1 MRNYERSFFETNKAQ
16 LRLIHKIMKQ
26 LWVFIKKE
34 SMHIFRDHRTLGV
47 LFLMPLAQI
56 LIFGYVI
63 STEIKDARV
72 GVYNKA
78 NDYSSRQLT
87 DRLVSSGYFKVID
100 YFSSKA
106 EMETSLRRGQIQ
118 MAVVFSDEFG
128 SSMQAPGGAS
138 VQLIADASDANTA
151 QMLVNYAEGIVLRY
165 GQEKSLNG
173 MTTTSPLQIEVRMF
187 YNPSLK
193 GVFMSV
199 PGIMAMILILVS
211 AMMTSISITRE
222 KEYGS
227 MEVLLISPLKPWQII
242 VGKVAPYVLL
252 SFVNAATILLV
263 GIFIFRVPMDGSWI
277 MLAFINLIYILLSL
291 SLGIFISTV
300 ADSQMV
306 AMFISLFALMLPTIL
321 LSGFIYPIENMPDLL
336 QWLSLLMPPRWYIQ
350 SVKDVMF
357 KGAGLLVV
365 WKELLIMISFLAAF
379 LLLSVK
385 NFKIRLE

>member
-1 MRNYERSFFETNKAQ
+1 
-16 LRLIHKIMKQ
+16 MKQ

-34 SMHIFRDHRTLGV
+34 SKHIFRDSRTLGV

-63 STEIKDARV
+63 STEIKDARI

-78 NDYSSRQLT
+78 NDYTSHQVT
-87 DRLVSSGYFKVID
+87 ERLISSGYFKVVA
-100 YFSSKA
+100 YFSNKA
-106 EMETSLRRGQIQ
+106 EMETSLRRGNIQ
-118 MAVVFSDEFG
+118 MAVVFPGDFGNLMQSSDG
-128 SSMQAPGGAS
+128 APL
-138 VQLIADASDANTA
+138 QLVADASEANTA
-151 QMLVNYAEGIVLRY
+151 QMLVNYAQGIVNRY
-165 GQEKSLNG
+165 GWEKTG
-173 MTTTSPLQIEVRMF
+173 DIDQTTLPIQIDVRMF

-222 KEYGS
+222 KEFGS

-263 GIFIFRVPMDGSWI
+263 GILIFEVPMNGSW
-277 MLAFINLIYILLSL
+277 LLLGFINLIYILLSL

-300 ADSQMV
+300 ANSQMV

-321 LSGFIYPIENMPDLL
+321 LSGFIYPIENMPDPL

-357 KGAGLLVV
+357 KGAGFFVV
-365 WKELLIMISFLAAF
+365 WKELLIMISFLSAF
-379 LLLSVK
+379 MILSVK